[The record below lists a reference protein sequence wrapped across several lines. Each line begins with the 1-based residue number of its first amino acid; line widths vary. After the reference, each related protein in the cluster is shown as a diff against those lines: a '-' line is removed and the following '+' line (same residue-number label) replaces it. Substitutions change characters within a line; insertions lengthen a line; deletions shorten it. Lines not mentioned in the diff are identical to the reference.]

1 MFGSILHSWKQLS
14 DTLGRTVEIATEQE
28 VITVQA
34 IDLGA
39 NGELI
44 VGLENGQKKQVI
56 AGDCI
61 YLR

>member
-1 MFGSILHSWKQLS
+1 MFGSILHTWKQFS
-14 DTLGRTVEIATEQE
+14 DTLGRTIEIATEQE
-28 VITVQA
+28 VITGQA
-34 IDLGA
+34 IDLGT

-44 VGLENGQKKQVI
+44 IELENGDKKQVI